1 MEHNAIATFAAGGL
15 GCQNIEFIY
24 HYTFVKKCAF
34 FRKFRTKVHFSRK
47 FRKKRTLFFR
57 NLRKKCTEK
66 SVMVDELNITNTF
79 VYDTDCAMK
88 LYTEGDV
95 QLRLYCL
102 QRV

>member
-1 MEHNAIATFAAGGL
+1 MILE
-15 GCQNIEFIY
+15 
-24 HYTFVKKCAF
+24 
-34 FRKFRTKVHFSRK
+34 K
-47 FRKKRTLFFR
+47 FRKKCTFFSK
-57 NLRKKCTEK
+57 LPPFLLDSKKCIEK

-102 QRV
+102 HRV